1 MGSRTRIAAL
11 AIAVLSVAAAASA
24 QGRNLKEENRRR
36 DQQLN
41 DPARY
46 LAMIAAYRD
55 GDTAGS
61 VDLLADAEWDEP
73 RLKMQLRHL
82 DFTPAQ
88 PEEVWRVAPV
98 MHVDVA
104 LKLSPTLKDDDE
116 VAAVHLWMAG
126 ELIRLGI
133 RERGDAIS
141 DLAERLYVALSRL
154 MIDRMAP
161 YGAERV
167 LRDARKRLP
176 DRVPVLYESGRLA
189 ELLATDYA
197 MIGMVR
203 LYTTSREVEV
213 LLNRIRERRTGY
225 LNDAAGW
232 LRRAATLA
240 PDQDLLQVHLGRVLA
255 LRRDDDGAAAILA
268 RAAASED
275 DAIAYLAGVF
285 TGGLRERQKQFDEAA
300 AAYRGA
306 IARFPLG
313 HAAYVGLSEVLQRT
327 GKGDES
333 RAVLLSM
340 LTESLGE
347 TREPLWWYFFEPPG
361 TAERRLEELR
371 KEVRR

>member
-88 PEEVWRVAPV
+88 PEEVWRIAPV
-98 MHVDVA
+98 MHIDVA
-104 LKLSPTLKDDDE
+104 LKLSATLNDEDE

-126 ELIRLGI
+126 ELITLGI
-133 RERGDAIS
+133 RERGDTIR
-141 DLAERLYVALSRL
+141 DLAERLYLALERL
-154 MIDRMAP
+154 MVDRMAP
-161 YGAERV
+161 YSAERV
-167 LRDARKRLP
+167 LRSARQRLP
-176 DRVPVLYESGRLA
+176 DRAPVLYESGRLA
-189 ELLATDYA
+189 ELFATDYA

-203 LYTTSREVEV
+203 IHTLRGAEV
-213 LLNRIRERRTGY
+213 LLSRIRERRTGY

-232 LRRAATLA
+232 LRRAATLD
-240 PDQDLLQVHLGRVLA
+240 PGHDLLQVHLGRVLA
-255 LRRDDDGAAAILA
+255 LRRDDDEAAAILA
-268 RAAASED
+268 RAAASRD
-275 DAIAYLAGVF
+275 DATGYLAGVF
-285 TGGLRERQKQFDEAA
+285 AGGLRERQKRFDEAA

-340 LTESLGE
+340 LTESLGQ
-347 TREPLWWYFFEPPG
+347 TREPQWWYFFDPPG
-361 TAERRLEELR
+361 VTSERFDAVRR
-371 KEVRR
+371 EVRR